1 MKDSLSALREIERN
15 HRSALL
21 AITKKSHLTIAEWQ
35 LLLFILA
42 DNTTQEQLAQAT
54 SLDTSTLS
62 RQLKNLVTK
71 EMLHKTPTGRDK
83 RQLIY
88 SITELGTVSVNQINE
103 DYHHLAQQI
112 FDRWT
117 DEEQN
122 LLQILLNRL
131 DKSIAR
137 IESHNHHL
145 K

>member
-21 AITKKSHLTIAEWQ
+21 AITKKAHLTIAEWQ

-42 DNTTQEQLAQAT
+42 DNTTQEQLSNAT

-62 RQLKNLVTK
+62 RQLKNLVAK
-71 EMLHKTPTGRDK
+71 EMLNKTPTGRDK

-88 SITELGTVSVNQINE
+88 SITELGKQSVNQIND
-103 DYHHLAQQI
+103 DYKQLANQI

-117 DEEQN
+117 DEEKN

-137 IESHNHHL
+137 IEKHNQ
-145 K
+145 